1 MTNPLEIPTLLPA
14 LPEIVL
20 ALGAMLLLMV
30 GVFRGEQTTKGIE
43 GGAVLLL
50 LLTAAIVV
58 WLPAGKLVTF
68 DGSFVVDSFARFLKL
83 LALAGSAAAI
93 VMSSNYLAVEK
104 RGTFEYSILIL
115 LSTAGMMMLIS
126 AADLIA
132 LYLGLELMSL
142 ALYVVAAID
151 RDSVR
156 STEAG
161 LKYFVLGALSS
172 GMLLY
177 GASLVYGFT
186 GTVSFAGIA
195 KAAAQGGTSTANLG
209 LVFGLVFLFAG
220 FCFKVSAVP
229 FHMWTPD
236 VYEGAPTPITA
247 FFAAAPKVAGIAMFV
262 RTTIVAFPGMLTQ
275 WQQIVVFVAIASMAL
290 GSFAAIG
297 QRNIKRLM
305 AYSSIG
311 HMGFA
316 LVGLAAGT
324 AEGVQGVLVYMA
336 IYITM
341 TLGAFACIL
350 SMRRDGQM
358 VENIADLA
366 GLARTKPAMA
376 FFFAM
381 LLFSLAGIPPLAG
394 FFAKFYVFLAAI
406 KAGLFT
412 LAVIGVVTSVV
423 GAYYYLA
430 IVKTM
435 YFDEPT
441 KAFEPMPHELK
452 AVLAVTG
459 LFNLL
464 FFAYPGPLIE
474 AADAAA
480 KSLF

>member
-435 YFDEPT
+435 YFDEPA